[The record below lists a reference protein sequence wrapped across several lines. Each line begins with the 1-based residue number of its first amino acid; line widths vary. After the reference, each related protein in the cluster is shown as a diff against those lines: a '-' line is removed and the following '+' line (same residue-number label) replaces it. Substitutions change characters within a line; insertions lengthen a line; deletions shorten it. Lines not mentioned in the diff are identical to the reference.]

1 MERNTE
7 ARGYLGMPNR
17 YLTQSE
23 TTFLESFGGF
33 STRPD
38 SWSGRKGNLQMKGR
52 QEGRMGC

>member
-1 MERNTE
+1 MGRNTE
-7 ARGYLGMPNR
+7 ERGSLGIPNR

-23 TTFLESFGGF
+23 TTLLESFGGF

-38 SWSGRKGNLQMKGR
+38 SWSGRKGNLQTKGR